1 MTPLFKKLNY
11 KNQTAIHVL
20 NAPTSFDEELEK
32 MKVFTQVKTSCST
45 SNFILVF
52 VTKEQEV
59 VNYAKQI
66 NNFLETDGVVWFCY
80 PKQSSK
86 KYKCEFNR
94 DNGWNS
100 LGVLG
105 YEPVR
110 MVAIDEDW
118 SALRFRKTEHIKKIT
133 RRESFALTTE
143 AKHRTTQKGK

>member
-45 SNFILVF
+45 SNFVLVF

-59 VNYAKQI
+59 ANYAKQV
-66 NNFLETDGVVWFCY
+66 NNFLETDGVAWFCY

-143 AKHRTTQKGK
+143 AKQRTSQKGK